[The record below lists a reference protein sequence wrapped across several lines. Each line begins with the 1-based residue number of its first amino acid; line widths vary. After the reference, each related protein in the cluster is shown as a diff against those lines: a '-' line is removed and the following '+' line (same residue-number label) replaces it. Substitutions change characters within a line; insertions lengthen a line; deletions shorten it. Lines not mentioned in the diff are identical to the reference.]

1 MASLSKK
8 LIGFEK
14 IFITL
19 KENLINKT
27 SPKIF

>member
-8 LIGFEK
+8 LIGFEQ

-19 KENLINKT
+19 KENLINET
-27 SPKIF
+27 